1 MRSLDQIAIF
11 DCTFGEAKLGAMKE
25 CKFCSHI
32 LGLNPKEETEDDE
45 FLAAAFPEGWD
56 FGDFVNFGVLRL
68 EVSRR

>member
-11 DCTFGEAKLGAMKE
+11 DCTFGEAKLAAMKE
-25 CKFCSHI
+25 CKFFSYI
-32 LGLNPKEETEDDE
+32 IGLNPKETEDDE